1 MSSVSSNPHIGS
13 AGVSRPMVQALF
25 VASCL
30 LSVVSWYTTF
40 EGMRLYLSV
49 WFSILA
55 SLGIQTALVLVAWLI
70 GFSSSIRQHGRRPLL
85 IGVYIVTA
93 LVSIA
98 FSYSSLYTWFS
109 ARERPAAIERKL
121 YDALDDSAG
130 QTRKLLTAAIG
141 EQQKHVLALQE
152 MTEAEKTH
160 GLISRAQD
168 ADPYLANIRAAVARE
183 AQTYADN
190 YKEGAGAGVRY
201 SAFDR
206 YTKLAQESLAQMQHS
221 QTELGGFVSN
231 NKPLDSTQQ
240 QLEAYRQVYANVPW
254 TDMEQA
260 LHSGQLAKP
269 AAARL
274 QRFCRPHGFGP
285 GGFTGGFRRTI
296 HGADF
301 AALVCA
307 PAGHVHRSGGVS
319 AGIRDWPLL
328 FWNRG
333 ASLGL
338 GRGGAGRI
346 GPADLH
352 PRFSPQAGTRPTRN
366 GARSGGRTHPRRT
379 AVLPAAGG
387 QRDSPCWRKKTDG
400 NSTCW
405 IQASTNTCSNHWHP
419 SSFRCAPRPRQTN
432 PLNQRRRFLRDFSGS
447 MSENW
452 SLRSTGSTRSRS
464 TRTPSPMLN
473 SRRLRCPTILRV
485 FSWNM

>member
-13 AGVSRPMVQALF
+13 AGVGRPMVQALF

-93 LVSIA
+93 IVSIA
-98 FSYSSLYTWFS
+98 FSYTSLYTWFS

-152 MTEAEKTH
+152 LTQAEKTH

-183 AQTYADN
+183 AQTYANN

-206 YTKLAQESLAQMQHS
+206 YTKLAQESLTQMQHS

-260 LHSGQLAKP
+260 LHSGQLARPPLPAYSDFVDRTVSGQEDLLVAFGELFTAPTSRHLFALLLATFIDLVVFLLAFATGPYFFGAAEHRWISAGAALEGLDQQIFTRDFLRKLVP
-269 AAARL
+269 GPRGMARVAAAAL
-274 QRFCRPHGFGP
+274 TPGEQQFC
-285 GGFTGGFRRTI
+285 
-296 HGADF
+296 
-301 AALVCA
+301 
-307 PAGHVHRSGGVS
+307 
-319 AGIRDWPLL
+319 LL
-328 FWNRG
+328 LT
-333 ASLGL
+333 AKGL
-338 GRGGAGRI
+338 
-346 GPADLH
+346 
-352 PRFSPQAGTRPTRN
+352 
-366 GARSGGRTHPRRT
+366 
-379 AVLPAAGG
+379 AVLAEEDGRQYYMLDQSIHEHLLESLASQQFPLRAAAAA
-387 QRDSPCWRKKTDG
+387 
-400 NSTCW
+400 N
-405 IQASTNTCSNHWHP
+405 
-419 SSFRCAPRPRQTN
+419 
-432 PLNQRRRFLRDFSGS
+432 
-447 MSENW
+447 
-452 SLRSTGSTRSRS
+452 
-464 TRTPSPMLN
+464 
-473 SRRLRCPTILRV
+473 
-485 FSWNM
+485 